1 MAIMH
6 MKGSHQINLTDED
19 VSEIVSWEASP
30 ETMYKPWP
38 KLYPEVKEKPPQ
50 KKVKDKDAVKS
61 WWDKVNGWRNAG
73 SIQDSLSWM
82 PKIRNETPYGAICW
96 LGKKIVYDIL
106 RGLRIGRILWR
117 IG

>member
-1 MAIMH
+1 MAIFKCPVITCNVKHEGDIWNVTPMAIMH

-61 WWDKVNGWRNAG
+61 WWDKVNG
-73 SIQDSLSWM
+73 
-82 PKIRNETPYGAICW
+82 
-96 LGKKIVYDIL
+96 
-106 RGLRIGRILWR
+106 
-117 IG
+117 